1 MQQTKTILAKRHVH
15 ERGTRLAGEFGR
27 RLSLFH
33 TVDHDRRRPQEP
45 KEVGGVAL
53 TCGERA
59 DLGDSLECPLDRFG
73 EERLTRCL
81 GSVPNPSEMIGK
93 IRAELM
99 TFAGELTDDAAAL
112 AVMLEPAKTDL
123 RDDRAGDE
131 RARQGQSAVSA
142 G

>member
-1 MQQTKTILAKRHVH
+1 
-15 ERGTRLAGEFGR
+15 
-27 RLSLFH
+27 
-33 TVDHDRRRPQEP
+33 
-45 KEVGGVAL
+45 
-53 TCGERA
+53 
-59 DLGDSLECPLDRFG
+59 
-73 EERLTRCL
+73 
-81 GSVPNPSEMIGK
+81 
-93 IRAELM
+93 M